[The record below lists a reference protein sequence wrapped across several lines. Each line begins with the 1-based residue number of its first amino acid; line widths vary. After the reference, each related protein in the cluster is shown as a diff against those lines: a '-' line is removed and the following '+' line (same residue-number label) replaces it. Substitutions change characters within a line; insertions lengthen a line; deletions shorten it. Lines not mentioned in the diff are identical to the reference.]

1 MRHEHKPEAADRPC
15 AGLILPGG
23 GARGAYQAGVLNA
36 IADLVLNDRNPF
48 PVVVGSSVGAINAA
62 AIACH
67 ARDFR
72 TGVNKLVNL
81 WSQLHVRDVYRTD
94 LATIVLCGLHW
105 LLSMTFGGVGVAN
118 PKSLLDNTPLEKL
131 LTRELDLSHIESG
144 IDAGALRAIGISASG
159 YGRSNAVTFIQ
170 GVKEIR
176 EWTRARREGLL
187 EALTVSHI
195 LASLSLPFMFPAR
208 RIGSEYFGDGSL
220 RLTAPLSPAIRL
232 GADRILII
240 GMRDT
245 KKIAAPNELS
255 GTLYPTLGN
264 LAGYMLDLIFMDNLD
279 ADIERL
285 SRINKTLSLLDA
297 DRLAR
302 IELRKIDVMTVEP
315 SKDLRE
321 IAGRHAHEIPW
332 TIRMLMRGIGAWD
345 SEWRLLSYLLFEP
358 PYLREL
364 IELGY
369 HDAMMK
375 REAIVEFLG
384 LNSTASPILSAA

>member
-1 MRHEHKPEAADRPC
+1 M
-15 AGLILPGG
+15 
-23 GARGAYQAGVLNA
+23 
-36 IADLVLNDRNPF
+36 
-48 PVVVGSSVGAINAA
+48 GAINAA

-94 LATIVLCGLHW
+94 LATIVLCGLRW

-118 PKSLLDNTPLEKL
+118 PKSLLDNTPLENL
-131 LTRELDLSHIESG
+131 LTRELDLSHIKSG
-144 IDAGALRAIGISASG
+144 IDNGSLRAIGISASG
-159 YGRSNAVTFIQ
+159 YSRSNAVTFIQ

-176 EWTRARREGLL
+176 EWKRARREGLL

-232 GADRILII
+232 GADRILIV

-245 KKIAAPNELS
+245 KKIAAPNEVS
-255 GTLYPTLGN
+255 GIPYPTLGN
-264 LAGYMLDLIFMDNLD
+264 LAGYMLDLIFMDNLE

-285 SRINKTLSLLDA
+285 IRINKTLSLLDA

-302 IELRKIDVMTVEP
+302 IQ
-315 SKDLRE
+315 
-321 IAGRHAHEIPW
+321 IAQNRRH
-332 TIRMLMRGIGAWD
+332 D
-345 SEWRLLSYLLFEP
+345 SRAL
-358 PYLREL
+358 
-364 IELGY
+364 
-369 HDAMMK
+369 
-375 REAIVEFLG
+375 
-384 LNSTASPILSAA
+384 